1 MPSSTPLDKI
11 ESNDIPDSQ
20 ASDEERV
27 QRIIQEMNSSGDSEE
42 HHEPPGRQDSRQEMP
57 MQQEQAQHYQQQ
69 QQQYQQPPQG
79 MMQQR
84 QPMGP
89 DGMMGGPPTYYPPQ
103 GVPAQ
108 REQYNEPPQA
118 EPAPEPAPKKN
129 IWAHIT
135 DALKLP
141 FVVAFVFFLLSLPVV
156 DVYLA
161 KYAQW
166 AFSSGGHLSYGG
178 LALKAASAG
187 LIMGVYDTLDKVVSR
202 LF

>member
-11 ESNDIPDSQ
+11 ESNEIPDSQ

-27 QRIIQEMNSSGDSEE
+27 QRIIQEMNSGGADEQQQ
-42 HHEPPGRQDSRQEMP
+42 EPPGRQEMA
-57 MQQEQAQHYQQQ
+57 MQQDAERERQYQQQ
-69 QQQYQQPPQG
+69 QPPPG
-79 MMQQR
+79 MMMQQR

-89 DGMMGGPPTYYPPQ
+89 DSMMGGPPVYYPPQ
-103 GVPAQ
+103 GAPAQREQREQ
-108 REQYNEPPQA
+108 REQYNEPPEA
-118 EPAPEPAPKKN
+118 PSAPEPPPKKN

-187 LIMGVYDTLDKVVSR
+187 LIMGVYDTLDKFVSR